1 MMKNVQKILIV
12 EDDKYMNE
20 TLCDI
25 LKDKGYNVDNS
36 DEALDAIDKIKLN
49 DSNYKLLILD
59 YNLKASQNLTGI
71 DVYDEAKKMNP
82 DVKAIMI
89 SAYGNRLIKEKALNN
104 GINVYL
110 DKPFLI
116 NDLISAVK
124 NLVSIN

>member
-1 MMKNVQKILIV
+1 
-12 EDDKYMNE
+12 MNE